1 MVEKI
6 DLNDFAVIVAKQEG
20 GQVNLSIAQI
30 KEVQRITFIELAKL
44 PASAVMEVV
53 ERYKNS

>member
-1 MVEKI
+1 MEKV

-20 GQVNLSIAQI
+20 GKENLSIAQI

-44 PASAVMEVV
+44 PASAVMEIV
-53 ERYKNS
+53 ERYKN